1 MRAEM
6 GDQLHVHGRGVAR
19 SDETW
24 EIIGVRGPDR
34 APSYLVRRGDGDE
47 VFLAGPSTSA
57 GASATTPAFDDPCSY
72 LG

>member
-1 MRAEM
+1 MRAEI
-6 GDQLHVHGRGVAR
+6 GDRLHRGVGR

-24 EIIGVRGPDR
+24 AIIGVRRLDR

-47 VFLAGPSTSA
+47 VFLADPSTSA
-57 GASATTPAFDDPCSY
+57 AASAPTPAFDDPCNY